1 MNWDLL
7 DFMVFGAM
15 IAALVLI
22 VLVARRT
29 SRNPT
34 YRFAMAVA
42 AVGGFLVAW
51 VNGAVGIIGNED
63 NDANLL
69 FLGVLAIG
77 AGGAL
82 FARLKA
88 AGMAKALYATA
99 AAQVLV
105 AVFAITMGLGEAS
118 PIWPRGLV
126 LMTAVFTAFWLL
138 SALLFGKAARQERR
152 LFRN

>member
-42 AVGGFLVAW
+42 AVAGFLVAW
-51 VNGAVGIIGNED
+51 VTGAVGIIGNEE

-69 FLGVLAIG
+69 FFGVLAMG
-77 AGGAL
+77 AVGAL
-82 FARLKA
+82 LARLKA
-88 AGMAKALYATA
+88 AGMVRVLVLMA
-99 AAQVLV
+99 AAQVLI
-105 AVFAITMGLGEAS
+105 AVFAIAMDLGAAS
-118 PIWPRGLV
+118 PAWPRGLII
-126 LMTAVFTAFWLL
+126 MTTVFSGFWLL
-138 SALLFGKAARQERR
+138 SAWLFSRAARRERR
-152 LFRN
+152 LFAD